1 MEERKRDVLQ
11 ALVEYLKYLEFF
23 YQTSHLQNWMDGAAT
38 IFSIW
43 TALGSNP
50 DHQLSK
56 RALYPLRRR
65 LSVIWL

>member
-38 IFSIW
+38 IFSIIFKK
-43 TALGSNP
+43 ALSYANFI
-50 DHQLSK
+50 LSRSTFFSPPSPK
-56 RALYPLRRR
+56 
-65 LSVIWL
+65 S